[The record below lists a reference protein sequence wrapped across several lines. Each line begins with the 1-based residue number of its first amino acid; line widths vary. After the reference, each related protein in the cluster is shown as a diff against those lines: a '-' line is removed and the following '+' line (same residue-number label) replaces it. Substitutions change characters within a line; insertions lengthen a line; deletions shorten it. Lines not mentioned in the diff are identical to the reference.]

1 MGTFF
6 LKGILSS
13 ASDRLGTLSCLQ
25 VNHKEVAGWHQ
36 VLEQCDRVEVFESA
50 WAEADPLRLGLAS
63 DRDLEHSR
71 QLLQRMF
78 SRSGSLPADIAA
90 LGFQAG
96 QPITN

>member
-1 MGTFF
+1 MHV
-6 LKGILSS
+6 
-13 ASDRLGTLSCLQ
+13 Q

-50 WAEADPLRLGLAS
+50 WTEADPLRLGLAS
-63 DRDLEHSR
+63 SDDLAHSR

-78 SRSGSLPADIAA
+78 SRSGSLPADITA

-96 QPITN
+96 QPVTS